1 MKAKRILTLILPL
14 LIVLAQAVMACA
26 ATEGGAHGDGHGL
39 NWGDFLWRII
49 NFIIFVAII
58 WKFAGKKIADFF
70 RGRREEIETK
80 LTDLS
85 TRREEAE
92 QRLKDVEESIANLEQ
107 EKAKILE
114 DFKSQGEAVK
124 AAIIQ
129 KAEEEAEK
137 MKAQAEYSIEQER
150 RSALK
155 DIRFQLADMVVSEA
169 EDKIKG
175 KLSEAEHKKLIDQY
189 LTKVVPS

>member
-1 MKAKRILTLILPL
+1 MKAKRILTLFLPL
-14 LIVLAQAVMACA
+14 LIVLAQAISVCA
-26 ATEGGAHGDGHGL
+26 ATGGGADDGHGL

-85 TRREEAE
+85 ARREEAE
-92 QRLKDVEESIANLEQ
+92 QRLQDVEQSIANLEQ

-114 DFKSQGEAVK
+114 DFKDQGEAIK

-137 MKAQAEYSIEQER
+137 MKAQAEHSIEQER